1 MKNLEIDIET
11 YSSID
16 LSKCGV
22 YKYAEA
28 EDFEIL
34 LFGYSVDGGEVI
46 VVDLAAGEHIPQE
59 VLDALTDDTV
69 TKWAFNAAFE
79 RVCLSRYLSDQG
91 ISLDPFHDNH
101 PLSQECA
108 RYLNPE
114 SWKCSMIWSAY
125 LGLPLSLEG
134 VGAVLCLEKQKLSE
148 GKTSSVISVYHASR
162 LRQTA
167 AVPAICIP
175 MMLKS
180 GNDSRHTMSV
190 TWKPKCRYR
199 RN

>member
-28 EDFEIL
+28 DDFEIL
-34 LFGYSVDGGEVI
+34 LFGYSVDGGEVM
-46 VVDLAAGEHIPQE
+46 VVDLAAGERIPQD
-59 VLDALTDDTV
+59 VLDAITDDTV

-79 RVCLSRYLSDQG
+79 RVCLSRYLYDLG
-91 ISLDPFHDNH
+91 ISLDPFHDKH

-114 SWKCSMIWSAY
+114 SWKCSMIA
-125 LGLPLSLEG
+125 L
-134 VGAVLCLEKQKLSE
+134 
-148 GKTSSVISVYHASR
+148 T
-162 LRQTA
+162 
-167 AVPAICIP
+167 
-175 MMLKS
+175 
-180 GNDSRHTMSV
+180 
-190 TWKPKCRYR
+190 
-199 RN
+199 